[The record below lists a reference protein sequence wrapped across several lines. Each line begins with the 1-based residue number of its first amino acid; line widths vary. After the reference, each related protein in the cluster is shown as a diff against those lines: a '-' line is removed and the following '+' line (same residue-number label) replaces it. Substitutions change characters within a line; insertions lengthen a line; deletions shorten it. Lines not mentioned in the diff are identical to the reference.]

1 MAAVLQAAPNTDP
14 QALIAERISQLRTRR
29 EITLDGLAQL
39 TGFSKGYLSKIENAK
54 KVPPIGSLSR
64 IAQALGVELA
74 YFFQRDGA
82 DAFDGVSAVTA
93 GQWEPVVRGGSNFG
107 YDYQVL
113 PHHVP
118 GKHMEPFIFTFPSDM
133 DKHVF
138 FEHEGEEF
146 LFVLSGTV
154 EFQTGARGEW
164 KKWILNAGDSLYFD
178 ARVPHKGRRIS
189 GEAKALVVVYTSE
202 KK

>member
-1 MAAVLQAAPNTDP
+1 MSAVLQPIPNDDP
-14 QALIAERISQLRTRR
+14 QSLIGERILLLRTRR
-29 EITLDGLAQL
+29 QITLDRLAQL

-64 IAQALGVELA
+64 IAQALEVELA
-74 YFFQRDGA
+74 YFFQRYSA

-93 GQWEPVVRGGSNFG
+93 GQSEPVVRGGSNFG

-118 GKHMEPFIFTFPSDM
+118 GKHMEPFIFTFPSAL
-133 DKHVF
+133 DKHVY

-146 LFVLSGTV
+146 LFVLSGVV
-154 EFQTGARGEW
+154 EFETGARGQW
-164 KKWILNAGDSLYFD
+164 KKWELNPGDDLYFD

-189 GEAKALVVVYTSE
+189 GEAKALVVVYSAE